1 MFQFGPIRFN
11 VIQYDQKV
19 VQCGPKVQFG
29 LVFSHYD
36 PICSK
41 SGPVFPIM
49 IQKSI
54 LVQSE
59 EMDYHFAQFKIYF

>member
-1 MFQFGPIRFN
+1 MFQFGPIRSGLSQFGPIWFN

-49 IQKSI
+49 IQKCFNSP
-54 LVQSE
+54 
-59 EMDYHFAQFKIYF
+59 IYVIS